1 MLTAILTVASPIAA
15 IVAAITGVIIVRR
28 TPKLP
33 EPPYEPSVVIVD
45 TIPMNRHIR
54 DLPGHGMSSKA
65 RVL

>member
-1 MLTAILTVASPIAA
+1 MLTAMLAIAA
-15 IVAAITGVIIVRR
+15 DIITVIKTVSKLRR
-28 TPKLP
+28 KGDR
-33 EPPYEPSVVIVD
+33 PYKPSVVIVD